1 MAKQGLF
8 GRIKDGVKNLVQK
21 ARTALA
27 GGGKKGGGKKADGIW
42 RRTFVANASADMVL
56 NPIWEAE
63 KKSSDVSFLVY
74 GKKEYELW

>member
-1 MAKQGLF
+1 MDGIYPA
-8 GRIKDGVKNLVQK
+8 GVKNLVQK

-56 NPIWEAE
+56 NPIWDWKRKA
-63 KKSSDVSFLVY
+63 VMFLF
-74 GKKEYELW
+74 